1 MKVGT
6 KVEIIGGECMPAEDG
21 QFIGMRGIVIEN
33 PLEVRLIERMSPVRQ
48 GHGLITVDLGGP
60 VSFVCCTTA
69 VRPIEDDDRPA
80 TWDGIEQLTGWK
92 RPAVPA

>member
-1 MKVGT
+1 
-6 KVEIIGGECMPAEDG
+6 MPAGDV

-33 PLEVRLIERMSPVRQ
+33 PPEVRILEIMSPVRQ
-48 GHGLITVDLGGP
+48 GHSLITVDLDGP
-60 VSFVCCTTA
+60 VCLVCCETT

-80 TWDGIEQLTGWK
+80 TWDGIEKITGWK